1 MIVPLVLLLYHF
13 NMPGVLMWT
22 CE

>member
-1 MIVPLVLLLYHF
+1 VIVPLVLLLYHF

>member
-1 MIVPLVLLLYHF
+1 VIVPLVLLLYHF

-22 CE
+22 CQ